1 MNTNAR
7 HSRWLA
13 AVALSA
19 TALLAAGCSGG
30 SPSDPKVASISP
42 SADASSPDAG
52 GAEGRPSA
60 LAYSKC
66 MRAHGISDFPDP
78 NSSGDIALN
87 AQPGS
92 DIDPNNPKYQAADRT
107 CKPLMP
113 DSGPPASPEKI
124 KDANLKYARCMRSH
138 GISDFPDPRPDGT
151 LQVQNQ
157 PGGDLDANNP
167 QYKKADDACKQHLLG
182 GGAGSGTSTG
192 GS

>member
-7 HSRWLA
+7 RGRWVA
-13 AVALSA
+13 AVVLSA
-19 TALLAAGCSGG
+19 TALLGAGCTDN
-30 SPSDPKVASISP
+30 SPPDAEVASLSP
-42 SADASSPDAG
+42 SAGASSPGAAAG
-52 GAEGRPSA
+52 KPSA
-60 LAYSKC
+60 RAYSQC

-78 NSSGDIALN
+78 NSSGEIALN

-92 DIDPNNPKYQAADRT
+92 DIDPNNPTFQAADRT

-113 DSGPPASPEKI
+113 AATGAASPEKI
-124 KDANLKYARCMRSH
+124 KAANLRYARCMRSH

-167 QYKKADDACKQHLLG
+167 QYKKADDACKQDLLG
-182 GGAGSGTSTG
+182 GGAGSGTSSG